1 MRGRRRK
8 TRRQLRTASG
18 SSRRQRLED
27 PAQSETPGDSLQLG
41 SRAWRTQCTPVA
53 FSRLSHCPKRPA
65 PRQNCADPLCRLV
78 PTVQRVH
85 GPAKGCE
92 GQITATDVT
101 AITEFEWEALP
112 YALISLSPLPLPLP
126 HTETRLLTSFFP
138 YHHLP

>member
-1 MRGRRRK
+1 M
-8 TRRQLRTASG
+8 
-18 SSRRQRLED
+18 
-27 PAQSETPGDSLQLG
+27 
-41 SRAWRTQCTPVA
+41 
-53 FSRLSHCPKRPA
+53 
-65 PRQNCADPLCRLV
+65 